1 MQEYMVEVFSTEFQK
16 LTEVGPFKRDRAQL
30 EVEAFKKR
38 GFLATLTELE
48 LFNLVHT
55 PNEK

>member
-16 LTEVGPFKRDRAQL
+16 LADVGPFERDRAQL

-38 GFLATLTELE
+38 GLLATLTELE
-48 LFNLVHT
+48 LFNLVHI